1 MAVASTR
8 TRTAVRTAAEMRRR
22 LSLGLPL
29 LLSLLTR
36 LTADETPP
44 LSIVPDSPR
53 PNRRYWRWEEFPA
66 AALSEGC
73 QPVERWKQVVKDEEA
88 RRVAEAAAELARLEL
103 EAAAAQCEASVERLL
118 ASSDKCE
125 NDGIISKAEVSCA
138 GSTQGATDESD
149 ASWNCGAGL
158 QRAVEASSS
167 IDFFSMDPR
176 ADAVCL
182 VPEAQPGLDAE
193 PVEPLTCTQLV
204 PATEVNGLWECTE
217 LCVFRQCGYTCE
229 YNEYTEEMKCAW
241 DLQPCAAAQQ
251 CSSADLTGEEE
262 HSRNSCEAVPQGKGT
277 ACAYTSKSAAA
288 SHLICVVL
296 FLGFVVLMLSSM
308 VPLVSK
314 PWWPPFQERG
324 ASVLLLNAVSSI
336 VYAWATLVT
345 DHHAPSWLLGGQ
357 TNARLWI
364 GWLRLGFG
372 FALWQSTVAVRLHAM
387 GQLYLH
393 DAEPLFWV
401 VKLSQYLVPWI
412 VLCFITTST
421 DDPKVT
427 LSAGVILLSFF
438 SFFHCMYL
446 AAPLLKLTKTLPEV
460 KPTAVSITASLLNL
474 CWIYIGIDQESDDGC
489 SEVVPLPCAPSDA
502 HATGSAR
509 RFLGT
514 VSTIAILAGHWIVV
528 VGPLLLE
535 YARGDPKFLEQFEAP
550 PSKRAPDYAGPLEP
564 EVPADFE
571 DEADRLARRLRE
583 RGPDPEEERGAE
595 GDGTPN
601 KKTGFGASFSNILA
615 GATTKA
621 GGQRRFR
628 KKQGDDSDGAVALSQ
643 LEGGAPRKASPNE
656 RIVVRGGEKLGV

>member
-1 MAVASTR
+1 
-8 TRTAVRTAAEMRRR
+8 MRRG
-22 LSLGLPL
+22 LSLWLPL

-53 PNRRYWRWEEFPA
+53 PNRRYWRWEEFPP
-66 AALSEGC
+66 AALFEGC
-73 QPVERWKQVVKDEEA
+73 QPVERWKQVLKDGEA
-88 RRVAEAAAELARLEL
+88 RRVAEAVAELARLEM
-103 EAAAAQCEASVERLL
+103 EAAVAQCEASVESLL

-125 NDGIISKAEVSCA
+125 NDGIISKAEVRCA
-138 GSTQGATDESD
+138 GSTQGATDD
-149 ASWNCGAGL
+149 DGASWNCGAGL
-158 QRAVEASSS
+158 QRAVGASST
-167 IDFFSMDPR
+167 IDFLSMEPR

-193 PVEPLTCTQLV
+193 PVAPLTCSQLV
-204 PATEVNGLWECTE
+204 PATEGPNGLWECVE

-229 YNEYTEEMKCAW
+229 YNEYTEDMKCAW

-251 CSSADLTGEEE
+251 CSSADLSGEEE
-262 HSRNSCEAVPQGKGT
+262 HSRSSCEAVPQGKGT

-288 SHLICVVL
+288 SHLICVTL
-296 FLGFVVLMLSSM
+296 FLGFVALMLSSM

-364 GWLRLGFG
+364 GWLRLGVG
-372 FALWQSTVAVRLHAM
+372 FALWHSTVAVRLHAM

-393 DAEPLFWV
+393 DAEPLFWAI
-401 VKLSQYLVPWI
+401 KLFQYLVPWV

-446 AAPLLKLTKTLPEV
+446 AAPLLKLSKTLPEV
-460 KPTAVSITASLLNL
+460 KPMAISVTASLLNL

-489 SEVVPLPCAPSDA
+489 SELVPLPCAPSDA
-502 HATGSAR
+502 HATASAR

-514 VSTIAILAGHWIVV
+514 VSTMAILAAHWIVV
-528 VGPLLLE
+528 VGPLLLA
-535 YARGDPKFLEQFEAP
+535 YVRGDPKFLEQFEAP
-550 PSKRAPDYAGPLEP
+550 LSKRAPGYAGPLEP
-564 EVPADFE
+564 EVPPDFE
-571 DEADRLARRLRE
+571 DEADREARRLRE
-583 RGPDPEEERGAE
+583 RGPDSDEEGGAE
-595 GDGTPN
+595 GDGAQN
-601 KKTGFGASFSNILA
+601 KPAGFGASFSNILA
-615 GATTKA
+615 GATAKA

-628 KKQGDDSDGAVALSQ
+628 KKQSDGPSDGVALPQ
-643 LEGGAPRKASPNE
+643 LEGGPPRNPPPAES
-656 RIVVRGGEKLGV
+656 IVARGGEKLGV